1 MLGRGLVE
9 PLDLHHVD
17 NPPSHPELLALLT
30 DELVAMKF
38 DVKAFLREIALSQTY
53 QRAIDLPE
61 QQLSA
66 ADDRLAAEATAIEAE
81 LQKLTGLADESSKTV
96 SQAHEELVASRAAA
110 VAAAGEVTKL
120 ATAMAETKK
129 AADAAQQAL
138 AQAQAALVTKQ
149 DVATAVT
156 EAATQTE
163 QAAQKLPQEKP
174 LTDAAAKFRERAT
187 QLAAEVAAAAKA
199 ATEKTE
205 PAKAASDKLAAEQKA
220 IEDAGGKQHAA
231 GTQVEGLG
239 SEERRR
245 AGKDSNRPRESKTGR
260 PQAASDQITNCLS
273 CRQGGARRRPN
284 GACQGGYRTG
294 RRQAEPGQARR
305 RIAREKC
312 CLGADAEAARGS
324 DEGALRNAAA
334 VCG

>member
-1 MLGRGLVE
+1 MNQCSTRTQKETRGRGFPAALQLAEPQFAPGDEYTVKPADGVRPVPKYSRRARLAEEATSGANRAFNENIANRLWAHMLGRGLVE

-38 DVKAFLREIALSQTY
+38 DVKVFLREIALSQTY
-53 QRAIDLPE
+53 QRSIDLPE

-66 ADDRLAAEATAIEAE
+66 PDDRLAAEATALEAE
-81 LQKLTGLADESSKTV
+81 LQKLTSLADESSKTV
-96 SQAHEELVASRAAA
+96 SQAHDELVASRAAA

-138 AQAQAALVTKQ
+138 AQAQAALAAKQ

-174 LTDAAAKFRERAT
+174 LTEAAAKFRERAT
-187 QLAAEVAAAAKA
+187 QLAAEVAARGQGRHRKN
-199 ATEKTE
+199 
-205 PAKAASDKLAAEQKA
+205 
-220 IEDAGGKQHAA
+220 
-231 GTQVEGLG
+231 GTSQ
-239 SEERRR
+239 
-245 AGKDSNRPRESKTGR
+245 GR
-260 PQAASDQITNCLS
+260 L
-273 CRQGGARRRPN
+273 
-284 GACQGGYRTG
+284 
-294 RRQAEPGQARR
+294 GQARG
-305 RIAREKC
+305 
-312 CLGADAEAARGS
+312 GAKGHR
-324 DEGALRNAAA
+324 
-334 VCG
+334 